1 MRVEAERNLLSL
13 VGQRV
18 VGGVDGSKR
27 EISRKTIALVD
38 SLGGAFL
45 FEHVSGMVSL
55 GEIACPDIPWAPAFH
70 LSERC

>member
-18 VGGVDGSKR
+18 VGGIDGSKR

-45 FEHVSGMVSL
+45 FEHDLWHGQPWRNSL
-55 GEIACPDIPWAPAFH
+55 PGHPMGTGLPP
-70 LSERC
+70 L